1 MAGDG
6 RIRYT
11 EDAMKS
17 PTPHSLQ
24 PVGLIDWL
32 KQPEPSFSLAIGA
45 TCGCNLS
52 RLGSDVCD
60 HLNAASLPSGGHCRA
75 FDPDEIRLLAGDPY
89 WRKAI
94 FAAAARK
101 GINLDSGCDY
111 ECMVRAIAALGG
123 AVMSGE
129 WAIESTA
136 DSDRVFRVAL
146 SHCELCCPPS
156 TLHLDPDDYT
166 SQGLAKIIAKRFVH
180 WIGDQL
186 SPRRLQKSGTTPG
199 TVFA

>member
-1 MAGDG
+1 
-6 RIRYT
+6 
-11 EDAMKS
+11 MKS
-17 PTPHSLQ
+17 PTPHSLH
-24 PVGLIDWL
+24 PVGLVDWL
-32 KQPEPSFSLAIGA
+32 KQSERSYSLVIGA
-45 TCGCNLS
+45 TCGCHIS
-52 RLGSDVCD
+52 QLGRNVCEY
-60 HLNAASLPSGGHCRA
+60 LNATASSIGGHCRA

-101 GINLDSGCDY
+101 GIDLDSGCDY

-186 SPRRLQKSGTTPG
+186 TPRRPQKSGTTPG

>member
-1 MAGDG
+1 MEG
-6 RIRYT
+6 
-11 EDAMKS
+11 AMES

-32 KQPEPSFSLAIGA
+32 KQSEPSYSLVIGA
-45 TCGCNLS
+45 TCGCHIS
-52 RLGSDVCD
+52 QLGRSVCEY
-60 HLNAASLPSGGHCRA
+60 LNATASSGGGHCRA

-101 GINLDSGCDY
+101 GIDLDSGCDY

-123 AVMSGE
+123 AVLSGA

-136 DSDRVFRVAL
+136 GMDRVFRVAL

-156 TLHLDPDDYT
+156 SLHLDPDGYST
-166 SQGLAKIIAKRFVH
+166 EGLAKMIAKRYTH
-180 WIGDQL
+180 WIEDHANG
-186 SPRRLQKSGTTPG
+186 RRSRVPHDSSMAMLL
-199 TVFA
+199 